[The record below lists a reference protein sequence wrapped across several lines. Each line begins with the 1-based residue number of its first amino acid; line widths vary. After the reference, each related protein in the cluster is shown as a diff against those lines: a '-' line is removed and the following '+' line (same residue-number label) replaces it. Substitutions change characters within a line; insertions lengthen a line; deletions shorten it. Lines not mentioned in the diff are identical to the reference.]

1 MNPAVNQS
9 PSERVTIIIDR
20 AQYLISPNALK
31 ILRYLLSDPKE
42 SYSTEAIR
50 EGTGFDQKRN
60 LRPYF
65 TELQGLGLL
74 QFEASHGAV
83 AVSKLATRLMD
94 TWGVPVFESCK
105 KEEA

>member
-65 TELQGLGLL
+65 AELQGLGLFDVVFAYGRVIVKQL
-74 QFEASHGAV
+74 VEHV
-83 AVSKLATRLMD
+83 D
-94 TWGVPVFESCK
+94 TAYGMPVFER
-105 KEEA
+105 